1 MEEKKKY
8 KEEKKHLRILEVNYF
23 YHRPDKHVLFI

>member
-1 MEEKKKY
+1 MEEKKNTK
-8 KEEKKHLRILEVNYF
+8 KKKKHLRILEENYF